1 MPGCA
6 GVGEG
11 ALNHNRPMLLRW
23 LTFGVWAAVAAS
35 AVHWGLKLWV
45 AGPTLPQAVSVAD
58 AGPALRGDLSRLLGQ
73 DAPVQA
79 AAAAPEPTADARFSL
94 IGVLSPK
101 PTQAAREGVALI
113 AVDGKPAKAFR
124 IGTVV
129 EGQNVLQSVDAR
141 GATLGPRG
149 GAALVAL
156 RLTPPAAAI
165 TSTLPPGASSNAI
178 PNPAPVVLPVPA
190 APVQPGLGVAPSAL
204 PPSPPPGQPHMV
216 RSPGQSRD
224 PASAR

>member
-1 MPGCA
+1 
-6 GVGEG
+6 
-11 ALNHNRPMLLRW
+11 MLLRG

-45 AGPTLPQAVSVAD
+45 VSPTLPQAVTVAD
-58 AGPALRGDLSRLLGQ
+58 ASPALRGDLSRLLGP
-73 DAPVQA
+73 DAPVAA

-124 IGTVV
+124 IGAVV
-129 EGQNVLQSVDAR
+129 DGQNVLQSVDAR
-141 GATLGPRG
+141 GASLGPRG
-149 GAALVAL
+149 GASLVAL
-156 RLTPPAAAI
+156 RLTPPAAAN
-165 TSTLPPGASSNAI
+165 SSKLPPGANSNGI
-178 PNPAPVVLPVPA
+178 PNPAPVLSTVQA
-190 APVQPGLGVAPSAL
+190 APVQPDQGIAPSAL
-204 PPSPPPGQPHMV
+204 PPSLPPGQPPMG
-216 RSPGQSRD
+216 RPPGQPRD

>member
-1 MPGCA
+1 
-6 GVGEG
+6 
-11 ALNHNRPMLLRW
+11 MLLRW

-45 AGPTLPQAVSVAD
+45 IAPTLPQAVSVAD
-58 AGPALRGDLSRLLGQ
+58 ASPALRGDLSRLLGA
-73 DAPVQA
+73 DAPVPA

-94 IGVLSPK
+94 LGVLSPK
-101 PTQAAREGVALI
+101 STQAAREGVALI

-129 EGQNVLQSVDAR
+129 DGQNVLQSVDAR

-149 GAALVAL
+149 GASLVAL
-156 RLTPPAAAI
+156 RLTPPATAN
-165 TSTLPPGASSNAI
+165 SSKLPPGANLNGAPS
-178 PNPAPVVLPVPA
+178 PAPVFPA
-190 APVQPGLGVAPSAL
+190 VQSAPVQPDQGIAPSAL
-204 PPSPPPGQPHMV
+204 PPSLPPGQPPMV